1 MNTNI
6 VNQAKR
12 LEKIM
17 WKISNI
23 EGVNAFEWKMDSS
36 GYDLI
41 FNWFDYQVELLIS
54 DPCIVVNIDGGWTT
68 SIYWS
73 SKDGMMHYT
82 NNHMTSLQ
90 RSLVNKIMKIFLSL
104 SDRRYKI
111 KMDHDI
117 KFDNYEIH
125 SDGFSIVATEKV
137 REGYRDHEIMYKS
150 IFGELVCN
158 DEYKFTELID
168 FIKKNFVKVI

>member
-23 EGVNAFEWKMDSS
+23 EGVNNFEWKMDSS

-41 FNWFDYQVELLIS
+41 FKWFDYQVELLIS
-54 DPCIVVNIDGGWTT
+54 DPCVVVDIDGEWITN
-68 SIYWS
+68 IYWS
-73 SKDGMMHYT
+73 SKDGMLHHT
-82 NNHMTSLQ
+82 NNLTSLQ
-90 RSLVNKIMKIFLSL
+90 RSLVNKIMKIVLSL
-104 SDRRYKI
+104 SNRRYKL

-117 KFDNYEIH
+117 KFDNYQIH

-137 REGYRDHEIMYKS
+137 REGYRDHEILYKS

-158 DEYKFTELID
+158 DDYEFAEIIQ
-168 FIKKNFVKVI
+168 FIKKNFIQVI